1 MLRTRCVSGASKPVA
16 HEMPQAVNTRGMTAA
31 FHPVLHRPAALV
43 RVRLAARTP
52 LSPTISRVRL
62 EPVGPEDEATLAATP
77 AGSPDDRIKLFLPD
91 PATGYLVPPRI
102 APDGAIVRA
111 ADAVSISRDFTRID
125 PQVTGDS
132 GAIELDTVSFATP
145 GPATAWLHGH
155 TEHSAELGAEA
166 VVALPRA
173 SRALP
178 VAADVER
185 ALLVADETGIA
196 ALSGMLAALDPAI
209 RVTAIV
215 IGDEDG
221 YESALDAGLAA
232 RGSIEWLYRIDGPG
246 QLEEAVRSVPLGERD
261 WLWAVG
267 EASELAA
274 VRRNLPGALPAE
286 RAEFTGYWRRG
297 RVNFDPDEQI

>member
-1 MLRTRCVSGASKPVA
+1 MIGALR
-16 HEMPQAVNTRGMTAA
+16 
-31 FHPVLHRPAALV
+31 PVLDHPAALV
-43 RVRLAARTP
+43 RVRLAERTP
-52 LSPTISRVRL
+52 LSPTISRIRL
-62 EPVGPEDEATLAATP
+62 EPVGPEDVVALAAAG

-111 ADAVSISRDFTRID
+111 ADAVSISRDFTRVD
-125 PQVTGDS
+125 PRVTGDA
-132 GAIELDTVSFATP
+132 GAIEIDSVSFASP

-155 TEHSAELGAEA
+155 TEHSTELGAEA
-166 VVALPRA
+166 VVALPRT

-178 VAADVER
+178 AAADVER
-185 ALLVADETGIA
+185 ALLVVDETGIA

-209 RVTAIV
+209 RATVIV

-221 YESALDAGLAA
+221 YESALSPRLAA
-232 RGSIEWLYRIDGPG
+232 RASVEWLYRIDGPG

-274 VRRNLPGALPAE
+274 ARRSLPGALPAE

-297 RVNFDPDEQI
+297 RVNFDPDERV

>member
-1 MLRTRCVSGASKPVA
+1 MIGALR
-16 HEMPQAVNTRGMTAA
+16 
-31 FHPVLHRPAALV
+31 PVLDHPAALV
-43 RVRLAARTP
+43 RVRLAERTP
-52 LSPTISRVRL
+52 LSPTISRIRL
-62 EPVGPEDEATLAATP
+62 EPVGPEDVVALAAAG

-111 ADAVSISRDFTRID
+111 ADAVSISRDFTRVD
-125 PQVTGDS
+125 PRVTGDA
-132 GAIELDTVSFATP
+132 GAIEIDSVSFASP

-155 TEHSAELGAEA
+155 TEHSTELGAEA
-166 VVALPRA
+166 VVALPRT
-173 SRALP
+173 SRELP
-178 VAADVER
+178 SAADVER
-185 ALLVADETGIA
+185 ALLVIDETGIA

-209 RVTAIV
+209 RATVIV

-221 YESALDAGLAA
+221 YESALSPRLAA
-232 RGSIEWLYRIDGPG
+232 RASVEWLYRIDGPG

-274 VRRNLPGALPAE
+274 ARRSLPGALPAE
-286 RAEFTGYWRRG
+286 HAEFTGYWRRG
-297 RVNFDPDEQI
+297 RVNFDPDERV